1 MPEMN
6 AEMQSTQANIQD
18 DYWQR
23 SEHIARLPLPPA
35 DREHDVFLLWHQS
48 RERYDR
54 HHIEIG
60 IQLNRAGERDY
71 VHVKACFYVPR
82 IIMTVGLTPSVTTEL
97 GEERGQVLD
106 AQQEGHDRHFIAGL
120 QAWYYSDKKTL
131 MLWEVDL
138 SPSFGEPDPT
148 LDFLLATLWQSFEQ
162 GLLARFTDCKAIVT
176 PGWEPKYDT
185 EQYRTFLRHQGFAP
199 HFDNTFSKPITK

>member
-1 MPEMN
+1 
-6 AEMQSTQANIQD
+6 MQSTQPTSYD

-35 DREHDVFLLWHQS
+35 DIENDVFFLWHQS

-54 HHIEIG
+54 HHREIG
-60 IQLNRAGERDY
+60 IQLTRAGERDY

-82 IIMTVGLTPSVTTEL
+82 IILTVGLTPPINTEL
-97 GEERGQVLD
+97 GEEIGQVLD

-120 QAWYYSDKKTL
+120 QAWYYGDEKTL

-138 SPSFGEPDPT
+138 FPSFCEADPT
-148 LDFLLATLWQSFEQ
+148 QDFLLATLWQSFEQ
-162 GLLARFTDCKAIVT
+162 GLLHRFEDCKAIVT
-176 PGWEPKYDT
+176 PGWEPKYDN
-185 EQYRTFLRHQGFAP
+185 EQYRAFLVHRGYTP
-199 HFDNTFSKPITK
+199 RVENTFHKIIQK